1 MKILALETSSKA
13 VSCALW
19 ADGVCAAFSYQ
30 NSGLTHSRTLMPMIS
45 NMLGSAETPLDR
57 VDVIAC
63 SRGPGSFTGLRI
75 GVAAAKGMAWARDL
89 PCAGVSTLE
98 AMAAQSAAVPGIVAA
113 VMDARRNQFY
123 NALFDCSGTVHVR
136 LCEDRAVGIDDL
148 KKELI
153 RMGKPVFLVG
163 DGAELCYTM
172 MKDVEIS
179 VTLAAEGHRWQTAWG
194 VALCAAAMAQR
205 GELTTAAA
213 LTPVYLRLPQAE
225 RERLEKLSA
234 GQPGP
239 DAQ

>member
-1 MKILALETSSKA
+1 
-13 VSCALW
+13 
-19 ADGVCAAFSYQ
+19 
-30 NSGLTHSRTLMPMIS
+30 
-45 NMLGSAETPLDR
+45 
-57 VDVIAC
+57 
-63 SRGPGSFTGLRI
+63 
-75 GVAAAKGMAWARDL
+75 
-89 PCAGVSTLE
+89 
-98 AMAAQSAAVPGIVAA
+98 MAAQSSLCHVAA

-123 NALFDCSGTVHVR
+123 NALFDCSGTVPVR

-179 VTLAAEGHRWQTAWG
+179 VTLAAEGHRWQTAWEW
-194 VALCAAAMAQR
+194 LCAAAMAQR